1 MNIRNQPQPFDANW
15 HRYCPQK
22 PFPPYRHIPGVTPH
36 PIRDPL
42 GHSYGVEENLDDASL
57 SAEMWRQNK
66 AYLYGV
72 DLYNFAYWWEA
83 HEAWEGLWHQAE
95 DTYRLFLQ
103 GLIQVSA
110 SLIKY
115 HMRMLRPLRTLSTA
129 GRDKLRQ
136 VVVECDEAEGNY
148 MGQSYMGMNLPAF
161 LATADAFFE
170 PFFSDAVTEKT
181 YQQVAVKPL
190 IWLDF

>member
-1 MNIRNQPQPFDANW
+1 MDSHKQPQPFDPNW
-15 HRYCPQK
+15 HRYCPEI
-22 PFPPYRHIPGVTPH
+22 PFPPYRHVPGVTPH

-42 GHSYGVEENLDDASL
+42 GHSYGIEEEHDDTPL
-57 SAEMWRQNK
+57 PPEMWRENE

-72 DLYNFAYWWEA
+72 DLYNLAYWWEA
-83 HEAWEGLWHQAE
+83 HETWEGLWHQAE

-136 VVVECDEAEGNY
+136 VVDESGDACNN
-148 MGQSYMGMNLPAF
+148 YMGMNLPEF
-161 LATADAFFE
+161 LETTDAFFN
-170 PFFSDAVTEKT
+170 PFFSEVVTENT
-181 YQQVAVKPL
+181 YLQITVQPL
-190 IWLDF
+190 ITLQLG

>member
-1 MNIRNQPQPFDANW
+1 MDIHEQPQPFDLNW
-15 HRYCPQK
+15 CRYCPQT

-42 GHSYGVEENLDDASL
+42 GHSYGMEEELDDTPIPP
-57 SAEMWRQNK
+57 EMWKQNK

-129 GRDKLRQ
+129 GRAKLRQ
-136 VVVECDEAEGNY
+136 VVTESGDVEGNY
-148 MGQSYMGMNLPAF
+148 MGINLLEF
-161 LATADAFFE
+161 LETTDAFFT
-170 PFFSDAVTEKT
+170 PFFSEVVTEKT
-181 YQQVAVKPL
+181 YQQITVPPL
-190 IWLDF
+190 ILLQF